1 MLFSVKKGG
10 GFLVKNREKIERFL
24 NKRGPKT
31 FIITIILFVIG
42 LSSYWIEKSLEIGGW
57 AIPMGVLLVWGLL
70 YITKIDQFL
79 LK

>member
-1 MLFSVKKGG
+1 MK
-10 GFLVKNREKIERFL
+10 KIEKFF

-31 FIITIILFVIG
+31 LILTIILFAIG

-57 AIPMGVLLVWGLL
+57 AIPTGIILVWALL
-70 YITKIDQFL
+70 YFTKIDQFL

>member
-1 MLFSVKKGG
+1 MQTKKDI
-10 GFLVKNREKIERFL
+10 NKIERFL

-57 AIPMGVLLVWGLL
+57 AIPTGVLLVWGLL

-79 LK
+79 LR